1 MKLVTYD
8 RGGARRLGA
17 WVAGGVVDLPDAVGH
32 PAFPTTLEA
41 LVARNGGTTLD
52 AAREA
57 LSDEENVHACSVAK
71 ARLLVPLLP
80 SSLRGF
86 QAFRGRGQRVAA
98 AGGSMS
104 ETWQDTPLYFKGNHR
119 SVLGPEEDLVWP
131 SFTKELDYEVSVGCV
146 IGRPGRDLQQA
157 DAGDVIFGYTLV
169 NDWTARDIERD
180 EASTGMGPAKSRDF
194 ATSIGPCI
202 VTPDDLDG
210 SSLPLIARV
219 DGAVWSAGNLRDAH
233 WTFPEMIAHVS
244 SGEDVLPGDVYV
256 SGTFGGGCATDLGK
270 RLEPGRVVEIEGEGI
285 GVLRTRV
292 RRNAPRA
299 RTKLAR
305 AAAGA
310 PRLALLQ

>member
-57 LSDEENVHACSVAK
+57 LSDEANVGACVVPR
-71 ARLLVPLLP
+71 ARLSVPLLP
-80 SSLRGF
+80 SSLRVF

-98 AGGSMS
+98 GGGSA
-104 ETWQDTPLYFKGNHR
+104 TDAWQDAPRYFKGNHR
-119 SVLGPEEDLVWP
+119 SVLGPDEDLVWP
-131 SFTKELDYEVSVGCV
+131 SFTRELDYEVSVGCV
-146 IGRPGRDLQQA
+146 IGRRGRDLQPH
-157 DAGDVIFGYTLV
+157 DAGDVIFGYTLL
-169 NDWTARDIERD
+169 NDWTARDVERD
-180 EASTGMGPAKSRDF
+180 EDAGGMGPAKSRDF
-194 ATSIGPCI
+194 ATSLGPCI
-202 VTPDDLDG
+202 VTPDEVDPAR
-210 SSLPLIARV
+210 LPLIARV

-244 SGEDVLPGDVYV
+244 AGEDVLPGDVYG
-256 SGTFGGGCATDLGK
+256 SGTFGGGSASDLG
-270 RLEPGRVVEIEGEGI
+270 RRVEPGQVVELEGEGI
-285 GVLRTRV
+285 GVLRTHV
-292 RRNAPRA
+292 RRKALRA
-299 RTKLAR
+299 RTKVAR
-305 AAAGA
+305 AAGA